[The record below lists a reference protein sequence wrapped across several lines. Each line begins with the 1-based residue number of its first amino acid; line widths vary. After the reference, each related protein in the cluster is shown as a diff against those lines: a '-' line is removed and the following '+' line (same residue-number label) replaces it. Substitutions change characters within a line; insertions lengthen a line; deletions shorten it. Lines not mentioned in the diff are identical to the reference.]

1 MQLVKEK
8 EKVKSLFPFCIHHPP
23 VRAFLLSLQFVSA
36 RLQLSS
42 RIWNRRSSNHS
53 LFTMLASTIISALS
67 LFAVASAQSS
77 TASASSASASA
88 TSAVAASIAA
98 GSNGYSYVGCWNETT
113 GIEGTAGARAL
124 SGGKMESVDTA
135 TVEACLEYC
144 GASNYQYAGLEYAQ
158 ECWCSNYISSLS
170 TQLEE
175 SNCSLAC
182 KGNDTELCGG
192 YLTITLYN
200 LTSKKSGS
208 SGSSSKTG
216 AASTAASSWTYVL
229 GAGVM
234 ALTLGTAL

>member
-1 MQLVKEK
+1 MRQAGQGEG
-8 EKVKSLFPFCIHHPP
+8 KSQVALSLLHPP
-23 VRAFLLSLQFVSA
+23 SPCSCLPPVSSISVSA

-42 RIWNRRSSNHS
+42 RTWNRRSSNHS

-113 GIEGTAGARAL
+113 GIEGTSGARAL

-158 ECWCSNYISSLS
+158 E
-170 TQLEE
+170 
-175 SNCSLAC
+175 
-182 KGNDTELCGG
+182 
-192 YLTITLYN
+192 
-200 LTSKKSGS
+200 
-208 SGSSSKTG
+208 
-216 AASTAASSWTYVL
+216 YV
-229 GAGVM
+229 
-234 ALTLGTAL
+234 

>member
-1 MQLVKEK
+1 
-8 EKVKSLFPFCIHHPP
+8 
-23 VRAFLLSLQFVSA
+23 
-36 RLQLSS
+36 
-42 RIWNRRSSNHS
+42 
-53 LFTMLASTIISALS
+53 MLASTIISALS

-234 ALTLGTAL
+234 ALTLGAAL